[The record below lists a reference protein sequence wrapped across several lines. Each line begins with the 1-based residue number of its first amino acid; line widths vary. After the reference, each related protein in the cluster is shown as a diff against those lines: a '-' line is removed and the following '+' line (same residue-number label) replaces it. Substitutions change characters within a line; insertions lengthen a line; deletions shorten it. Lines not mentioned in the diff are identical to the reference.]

1 MQSAGPPAWK
11 GTNEEKRLL
20 LRVARRALELAAEGR
35 EFLPDLPV
43 GPNLLQHA
51 GVFVTLHARGRLRG
65 CIGRLGTDEP
75 LVQVVAGCAKAA
87 ALEDP
92 RFDPLRQD
100 EVAGTEIEI
109 SVLSGLEE
117 AAPDRIEIGR
127 HGLVVGRGFQR
138 GVLLPQ
144 VAAGR
149 GWTAERFLEE
159 TCLKAG
165 LEPDSWKHA
174 NTLIQIFT
182 AEVFRESGFE
192 SSRAESG
199 EFYRHVPTRKS

>member
-1 MQSAGPPAWK
+1 MHPAGPITWK
-11 GTNEEKRLL
+11 GTDDEKQIL
-20 LRVARRALELAAEGR
+20 LRIARRALDLAVEGR
-35 EFLPDLPV
+35 EFLPELPDDA
-43 GPNLLQHA
+43 NLQQPA
-51 GVFVTLHARGRLRG
+51 GVFVTLHSRGRLRG

-75 LVQVVAGCAKAA
+75 LVQVVAECAKAA

-92 RFDPLRQD
+92 RFDPVRQD
-100 EVAGTEIEI
+100 EIAGMEIEI

-117 AAPDRIEIGR
+117 VTPNRIEIGR
-127 HGLVVGRGFQR
+127 HGLVVGKGFQR

-165 LEPDSWKHA
+165 LEPHAWKDTG
-174 NTLIQIFT
+174 TLIQIFT
-182 AEVFRESGFE
+182 AEVFSESNFE
-192 SSRAESG
+192 SNRRGMAGAQSPLPLR
-199 EFYRHVPTRKS
+199 RL